1 MEEGCGV
8 PRFPRGGGEKNG
20 YPRCLFAL
28 ASKQKGACALRR
40 RQYDVDFKI
49 RVAREAV
56 ETGNGTVVARRYE
69 LAPALVNRWANS
81 YRSHGDAAF
90 DPRKRRSRSSE
101 DAAQRASEF
110 EKENDRL
117 KRLLGEKDLEIA
129 ILRDL
134 LKKGPH
140 H

>member
-1 MEEGCGV
+1 MWS
-8 PRFPRGGGEKNG
+8 PSPPPRGRRGKWLPPMPLR
-20 YPRCLFAL
+20 PRLTA
-28 ASKQKGACALRR
+28 KGACALRR
-40 RQYDVDFKI
+40 RQYDVDFKS

-69 LAPALVNRWANS
+69 LAPALVNRWAKS

-90 DPRKRRSRSSE
+90 DPKKKRSRSSE
-101 DAAQRASEF
+101 DPTQRASEF
-110 EKENDRL
+110 ERENDQL

-134 LKKGPH
+134 LKKGNH
-140 H
+140 L